1 MADMCTNGVVPTY
14 DVCQG
19 NDNGNWFGGNGMIV
33 FFLFFLLAWGGGFGN
48 GFGGNN
54 AMGQYAT
61 QQDIV
66 NGFNFNQLDNGIR
79 GLERGVCQLGY
90 DNLAQI
96 NGVNTNI
103 MQSAFGI
110 TNAVN
115 TQGYQ
120 NQTAINQL
128 GYQMQ
133 DCCCGINRN
142 IDAVRYENAQN
153 TCAITNAM
161 TANTQ
166 RVLDKLC
173 QMEMDGKDSQINQ
186 LRFDLQAAQLQI
198 GNINQTANIINA
210 VRPFPTPSYP
220 VSSPYGS
227 VAPNCGCCNPSG
239 QCC

>member
-1 MADMCTNGVVPTY
+1 MADLGGGAVPTY
-14 DVCQG
+14 DVCHG
-19 NDNGNWFGGNGMIV
+19 NDNWFGGNGMIV

-48 GFGGNN
+48 GFGRND
-54 AMGQYAT
+54 AMAQYAT

-90 DNLAQI
+90 DNLAQT

-103 MQSAFGI
+103 MQSAYGI
-110 TNAVN
+110 TNAIN

-133 DCCCGINRN
+133 NCCCENLRAADSIKF
-142 IDAVRYENAQN
+142 ENAQN
-153 TCAITNAM
+153 TCAITNNA

-166 RVLDKLC
+166 RILDRLC
-173 QMEMDGKDSQINQ
+173 QMEANAKDEQISQ
-186 LRFDLQAAQLQI
+186 LRFELQSANLQL
-198 GNINQTANIINA
+198 GNLSQTANIINA
-210 VRPFPTPSYP
+210 VRPFPTPSYQ
-220 VSSPYGS
+220 VSSPYGTNY
-227 VAPNCGCCNPSG
+227 PNCGCGCG
-239 QCC
+239 C